1 MCLVWVTT
9 KCLNIY
15 KIDGSAGKGA
25 GHQVWPEFSPW
36 NTCKRS
42 SLTAVDIS
50 CSAWPHTHTHTCT
63 MSESPFLIVYI
74 TLMTLYLSGFW
85 IFVFPLSTYILVTEI
100 SLLAYLFLSVSLC
113 SFGRLETSSVDQ
125 DTPNSQVSACLWLLH
140 SEIKAWD
147 ITSRDIYF
155 RDSVL
160 YSQAPSN
167 SVTKDNIDPLLWKC

>member
-1 MCLVWVTT
+1 MGQQGRAQAT
-9 KCLNIY
+9 KCDLSSVP
-15 KIDGSAGKGA
+15 GTLVKGA
-25 GHQVWPEFSPW
+25 LS
-36 NTCKRS
+36 
-42 SLTAVDIS
+42 AIDIS
-50 CSAWPHTHTHTCT
+50 CSTWPHTHTCT

-100 SLLAYLFLSVSLC
+100 SLLAYLFLRVSLC

-125 DTPNSQVSACLWLLH
+125 DAPNSQVSACLWLLH